1 MLLHYRFLFRNLQL
15 CLRGLDILVILH
27 QLLRNNRLCDSD
39 GNDFDTG
46 CPLVGIALEG
56 FGQLF
61 IEGVKLV
68 DVNLLKRVLRTKL
81 VNFVA
86 AI

>member
-1 MLLHYRFLFRNLQL
+1 MLLHNRLLFRNLQL

-27 QLLRNNRLCDSD
+27 QLLRNNRLCDPN

-46 CPLVGIALEG
+46 RPLVAIALES

-86 AI
+86 VL